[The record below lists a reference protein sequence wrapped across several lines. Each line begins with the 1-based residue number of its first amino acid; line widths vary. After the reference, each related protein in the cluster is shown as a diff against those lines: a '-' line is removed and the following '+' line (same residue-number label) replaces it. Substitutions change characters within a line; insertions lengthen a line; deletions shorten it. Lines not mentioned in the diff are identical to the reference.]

1 MKRILTLAVI
11 VGAGLI
17 AIKASA
23 IPSLTL
29 TVDGNLPPGTTAY
42 VLGAIDPDHPANP
55 ASEVD
60 AITYLLTL
68 GLGGSGAHGGN
79 IVYRSQ
85 NNFGSLPAPTTVN
98 MNGTGTSTSFID
110 TGYTYLVAKYDG
122 PNGVTEVW
130 DLAGVA
136 AGTMINIPA
145 NAFGTDNDQ
154 YGLSGWNF
162 FNQITTNITTVPDGG
177 STVALLGL
185 ALAGA
190 GVLRRK
196 IQK

>member
-1 MKRILTLAVI
+1 M
-11 VGAGLI
+11 
-17 AIKASA
+17 
-23 IPSLTL
+23 
-29 TVDGNLPPGTTAY
+29 
-42 VLGAIDPDHPANP
+42 LGAIDPDHPADP
-55 ASEVD
+55 AAEVD
-60 AITYLLTL
+60 AVTYLLTL

-85 NNFGSLPAPTTVN
+85 NTFSSLPAPTLTGTS
-98 MNGTGTSTSFID
+98 GTGTATSFID
-110 TGYTYLVAKYDG
+110 SGYTYLVAKYDG

-136 AGTMINIPA
+136 AGTTINIPA
-145 NAFGTDNDQ
+145 NAFGPTNDK

-162 FNQITTNITTVPDGG
+162 YDQITTNTTSVPDGG

-190 GVLRRK
+190 GALRRK
-196 IQK
+196 MRM